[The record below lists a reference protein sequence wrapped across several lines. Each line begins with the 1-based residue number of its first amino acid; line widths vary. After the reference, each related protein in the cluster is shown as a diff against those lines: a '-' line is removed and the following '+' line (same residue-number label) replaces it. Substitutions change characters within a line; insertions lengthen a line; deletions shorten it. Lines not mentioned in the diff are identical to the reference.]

1 MDYKEINDYEVLYLV
16 SEDMDAS
23 FDILFQ
29 KYLPIIKAV
38 AKRYFLF
45 GQNHGVEF
53 QDLVQEG
60 YLGLNNAITTYN
72 SSLNTIFYTYAC
84 LCIERNISAY
94 CRSISA
100 QKHELL
106 NTSISDDKYSCT
118 LVEDFS
124 DMCSFYKFD
133 TFELQEVL
141 LENLY
146 LLNLDTRCVFLLRFH
161 GFSYME
167 ISKLLDISLS
177 MVDAQLSK
185 ARRFMKKR
193 LESYF

>member
-1 MDYKEINDYEVLYLV
+1 
-16 SEDMDAS
+16 
-23 FDILFQ
+23 
-29 KYLPIIKAV
+29 
-38 AKRYFLF
+38 
-45 GQNHGVEF
+45 
-53 QDLVQEG
+53 
-60 YLGLNNAITTYN
+60 
-72 SSLNTIFYTYAC
+72 
-84 LCIERNISAY
+84 
-94 CRSISA
+94 
-100 QKHELL
+100 
-106 NTSISDDKYSCT
+106 
-118 LVEDFS
+118 
-124 DMCSFYKFD
+124 MCSFYKFD